1 MCEFNEN
8 LFEKMLDDYL
18 PEEKKTG
25 DVIEGIITRKEV
37 DYSYLDLNGK
47 KEGRIISRE
56 VEDFNIGDR
65 IEVKVLRNE
74 EDIVIVSKFLLDK
87 SKEFFSL
94 SVDEIVT
101 GKIVKK
107 IKGGYSVKIGKND
120 GFLPFSLS
128 NFQKDKEYEGEK
140 FKFIVKEKNKSSI
153 TLSRTD
159 LVRKEE
165 EEFFNVINVGDVV
178 VGKVKSVLDFGLVLD
193 LEATTG
199 FIHVSEI
206 SWEQV
211 DDLIEKFGINDE
223 VTAKII
229 EKDTEKRKLKLSIKQ
244 LSEDPW
250 NSFIDTYNIGDVI
263 DIIVKDVLDFGLVIG
278 VQKNKGFIHISELAW
293 NNSAKEIKKYK
304 KDDKLEAKII
314 SIENDKKNIKLSIK
328 QLSENPWNSVKEKY
342 KIGEILERNI
352 IEIFEF
358 GLLVELEKNIEGL
371 LHISDLSYRRISNL
385 NSKYKLGD
393 KIKFKIIKFNDE
405 KNRISLSSKALID
418 DVWNK
423 IDEIYSLGDVV
434 SGTVTNIQEYGI
446 FVELPEGI
454 EVFIHK
460 NEFSWD
466 KEEVKECR
474 VGNNIEFKIINLEKE
489 AKKMGGSIK
498 QLTISPWKEAYE
510 QYKIGNKLSVPI
522 VLVQENFV
530 LVKLTDRFDGVI
542 PKKELTEEYLKDI
555 DEKFKV
561 GDVVEAVTIE
571 MNEKRKSIVLS
582 SKKVKEMEETKELEE
597 LMKIYGV

>member
-466 KEEVKECR
+466 KEEVKEYR

-561 GDVVEAVTIE
+561 GDVVEAVIIE

>member
-37 DYSYLDLNGK
+37 DYSYLDLKGK

-561 GDVVEAVTIE
+561 GDVVEAVIIE

>member
-1 MCEFNEN
+1 M
-8 LFEKMLDDYL
+8 
-18 PEEKKTG
+18 
-25 DVIEGIITRKEV
+25 I
-37 DYSYLDLNGK
+37 
-47 KEGRIISRE
+47 
-56 VEDFNIGDR
+56 
-65 IEVKVLRNE
+65 
-74 EDIVIVSKFLLDK
+74 IVSKFLLDK

-561 GDVVEAVTIE
+561 GDVVEAVIIE

>member
-561 GDVVEAVTIE
+561 GDVVEAVIIE

>member
-542 PKKELTEEYLKDI
+542 TKKELTEEYLKDI

-561 GDVVEAVTIE
+561 GDVVEAVIIE

>member
-25 DVIEGIITRKEV
+25 DVVEGILIRKEL
-37 DYSYLDLNGK
+37 DYSYLDLSGK

-56 VEDFNIGDR
+56 VEDFNIGDI

-87 SKEFFSL
+87 AKEFLSL
-94 SVDEIVT
+94 AVDEIVT
-101 GKIVKK
+101 GEITKK
-107 IKGGYSVKIGKND
+107 IRGGYSVKVGKNE

-128 NFQKDKEYEGEK
+128 NFQKDKEYVGEK
-140 FKFIVKEKNKSSI
+140 FKFIVKEKSKSNI

-165 EEFFNVINVGDVV
+165 EEFFNGINVGDVV

-211 DDLIEKFGINDE
+211 EDLIKKFGINDE

-229 EKDTEKRKLKLSIKQ
+229 EKDIEKRKLKLSIKQ

-250 NSFIDTYNIGDVI
+250 NSFIDTYNVGDVV
-263 DIIVKDVLDFGLVIG
+263 DVIVKEVLDFGLVIG

-342 KIGEILERNI
+342 KIGEILERKI

-385 NSKYKLGD
+385 NSKYKIGD
-393 KIKFKIIKFNDE
+393 KVKFKIIKFNDE

-423 IDEIYSLGDVV
+423 IDEIYSLGDIV
-434 SGTVTNIQEYGI
+434 SGAVTNIQEYGI

-466 KEEVKECR
+466 KEEVKEYR
-474 VGNNIEFKIINLEKE
+474 VGDNIEFKIINLEKE
-489 AKKMGGSIK
+489 TKKMGGSIK
-498 QLTISPWKEAYE
+498 QLTISPWKEAYD

-561 GDVVEAVTIE
+561 GDVVEAVIIE

-582 SKKVKEMEETKELEE
+582 PKK
-597 LMKIYGV
+597 

>member
-1 MCEFNEN
+1 MEQ
-8 LFEKMLDDYL
+8 
-18 PEEKKTG
+18 
-25 DVIEGIITRKEV
+25 
-37 DYSYLDLNGK
+37 
-47 KEGRIISRE
+47 
-56 VEDFNIGDR
+56 VED
-65 IEVKVLRNE
+65 L
-74 EDIVIVSKFLLDK
+74 
-87 SKEFFSL
+87 
-94 SVDEIVT
+94 
-101 GKIVKK
+101 
-107 IKGGYSVKIGKND
+107 IK
-120 GFLPFSLS
+120 
-128 NFQKDKEYEGEK
+128 
-140 FKFIVKEKNKSSI
+140 
-153 TLSRTD
+153 
-159 LVRKEE
+159 
-165 EEFFNVINVGDVV
+165 
-178 VGKVKSVLDFGLVLD
+178 
-193 LEATTG
+193 
-199 FIHVSEI
+199 
-206 SWEQV
+206 
-211 DDLIEKFGINDE
+211 KFGINDE

-229 EKDTEKRKLKLSIKQ
+229 EKDIEKRKLKLSIKQ

-250 NSFIDTYNIGDVI
+250 NSFIDTYNVGDVV
-263 DIIVKDVLDFGLVIG
+263 DVIVKEVLDFGLVIG

-342 KIGEILERNI
+342 KIGEILERKI

-385 NSKYKLGD
+385 NSKYKIGD
-393 KIKFKIIKFNDE
+393 KVKFKIIKFNDE

-423 IDEIYSLGDVV
+423 IDEIYSLGDIV
-434 SGTVTNIQEYGI
+434 SGAVTNIQEYGI

-466 KEEVKECR
+466 KEEVKEYR
-474 VGNNIEFKIINLEKE
+474 VGDNIEFKIINLEKE
-489 AKKMGGSIK
+489 TKKMGGSIK
-498 QLTISPWKEAYE
+498 QLTISPWKEAYD

-561 GDVVEAVTIE
+561 GDVVEAVIIE

-582 SKKVKEMEETKELEE
+582 PKKVKEMEETKELEE